1 MKENKRINAL
11 IKSLKKGEGAIISSP
26 ENRFYVTGEKTS
38 AGHVIITSEKAY
50 FIIDFRYFNK
60 IKSKIFGIEMILQD
74 NLFLQINEIFK
85 KHGIEQ
91 YYFETTKIPYSEIFQ
106 FKNKINVN
114 ISYEDYFDKKI
125 GDLRVIK
132 DCDEISNIKQA
143 QAVTDKTFEYILNVI
158 KPGKTEAEIALEME
172 FFGRKNGADGIS
184 FDFIVVSGAKSALPH
199 GSPSEKVI
207 ENGDFLT
214 MDFGFLVNGYCSDMT
229 RTICIGNASEKQK
242 EVYNLVLKA
251 QLAALDAIKPEIVSG
266 QYDKIARKI
275 IEENGYGKYFGHGLG
290 HGVGIDIHEAPNCGF
305 TGTDILKP
313 GMIITCEP

>member
-1 MKENKRINAL
+1 
-11 IKSLKKGEGAIISSP
+11 
-26 ENRFYVTGEKTS
+26 
-38 AGHVIITSEKAY
+38 
-50 FIIDFRYFNK
+50 
-60 IKSKIFGIEMILQD
+60 
-74 NLFLQINEIFK
+74 
-85 KHGIEQ
+85 
-91 YYFETTKIPYSEIFQ
+91 
-106 FKNKINVN
+106 
-114 ISYEDYFDKKI
+114 
-125 GDLRVIK
+125 
-132 DCDEISNIKQA
+132 
-143 QAVTDKTFEYILNVI
+143 
-158 KPGKTEAEIALEME
+158 
-172 FFGRKNGADGIS
+172 
-184 FDFIVVSGAKSALPH
+184 VVSGAKSARPH

-313 GMIITCEP
+313 GMIITCEPGIYLENQFGVRIEDMGAVTVDGFDNFTKSTKELICI